1 MSATTTPDRVLTP
14 PPATG
19 SDRLAQLAKAKVA
32 RARKDRIIEAVLLL
46 AACVS
51 VFTTLAIV
59 YILVRESL
67 VFFRNVPLGTF
78 LTDRQWTPLFDD
90 AHFGILVLLSGTVS
104 SSLVALSIAIPLGT
118 IIAIYLSE
126 FAGYRTREVLKP
138 VLELLSGIPTIIYGF
153 FALLVV
159 TPLIQKVY
167 PDLPTFNI
175 LSAGIVMGIM
185 IIPYVSSLSEDAMRA
200 VPMALREGAYAMGST
215 RFQTATRVVVP
226 AAFSG
231 IASAYILGIS
241 RAVGETMILAVAAGM
256 QPNLSL
262 NPLEPAATI
271 TSFIVQVALGD
282 LPHGS
287 VGYQTIFAAG
297 LTLMLLTL
305 AFNLLGYWLR
315 RKYREAY

>member
-1 MSATTTPDRVLTP
+1 MSAIITPDSVVTTAP
-14 PPATG
+14 TG
-19 SDRLAQLAKAKVA
+19 EDRLAQLARSKAA
-32 RARKDRIIEAVLLL
+32 RARKDKIIETVLLL

-59 YILVRESL
+59 YILVKESL
-67 VFFRNVPLGTF
+67 VFFRNVPLTTF
-78 LTDRQWTPLFDD
+78 LTDKQWTPLFDD

-104 SSLVALSIAIPLGT
+104 SSLVALCIAIPLGT

-159 TPLIQKVY
+159 TPLIQKIY
-167 PDLPTFNI
+167 PELPTFNI

-200 VPMALREGAYAMGST
+200 VPMSLREGAYAMGST

-256 QPNLSL
+256 QPNLTL

-271 TSFIVQVALGD
+271 TSYIVQVALGD

-305 AFNLLGYWLR
+305 TFNLLGYWLR
-315 RKYREAY
+315 RKFREAY